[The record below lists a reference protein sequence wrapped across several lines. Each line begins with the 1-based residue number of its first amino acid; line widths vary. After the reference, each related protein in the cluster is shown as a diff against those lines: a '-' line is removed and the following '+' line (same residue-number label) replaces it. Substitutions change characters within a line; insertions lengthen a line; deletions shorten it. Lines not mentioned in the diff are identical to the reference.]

1 MDEVTNRKPNGAGA
15 GQQARDLL
23 LRRDRGA
30 WIAPHHP
37 GGAAREAK
45 Q

>member
-1 MDEVTNRKPNGAGA
+1 MGAGA

-30 WIAPHHP
+30 WIASSRL
-37 GGAAREAK
+37 GGPAREAK